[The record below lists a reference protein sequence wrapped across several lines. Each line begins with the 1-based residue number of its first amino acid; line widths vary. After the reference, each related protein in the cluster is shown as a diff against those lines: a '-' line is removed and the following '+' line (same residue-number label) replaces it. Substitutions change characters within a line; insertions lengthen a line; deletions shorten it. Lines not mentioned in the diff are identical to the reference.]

1 MMYKSRMPPPNE
13 TREYRRALD
22 AALRE
27 YETLLRDRADLDTR
41 IAQLAHTVG
50 SLSRLCGAVPTVAL
64 GLTDASRMVL
74 KAAGHPLT
82 AVEVRGQLE
91 AMGFDLSRY
100 ANDLAVIHTTL
111 KRLTEGG
118 DVEVVPQPWGK
129 PAYVWKTMT
138 AARPGPR
145 ARGRT

>member
-1 MMYKSRMPPPNE
+1 MYKSAMPAPSHSTPQ
-13 TREYRRALD
+13 YRRALD

-27 YETLLRDRADLDTR
+27 YETLLRDRAELDTR
-41 IAQLAHTVG
+41 IARLAHTVG

-82 AVEVRGQLE
+82 ALEVRAQLE
-91 AMGFDLSRY
+91 GMGFDLSRY

-111 KRLTEGG
+111 KRLTEA
-118 DVEVVPQPWGK
+118 DEVEVVPQAWGK
-129 PAYVWKTMT
+129 PSYAWKVPPTP
-138 AARPGPR
+138 RPGIR
-145 ARGRT
+145 QGRK